1 MKVDP
6 RRGIDGVDGRTLCDG
21 LCISPFLT
29 PALQCWVDSW
39 KSSGR
44 SLLVLKRRTA
54 SLGLG
59 TIVRV
64 HNAAAQSS
72 HRLACYPALGKWVS
86 WRTRLQVEDC
96 FLLVSR
102 ALIKATHWPD
112 PGLEAVATPTS
123 ATSWQQPSAWDTFC
137 ETCPL
142 PAPIHHHPLYGR
154 PEKPGQLGWACSSLS
169 DDS

>member
-72 HRLACYPALGKWVS
+72 HRLAC
-86 WRTRLQVEDC
+86 WRMASTREQCMQGPGGPKIAAHLQ
-96 FLLVSR
+96 
-102 ALIKATHWPD
+102 
-112 PGLEAVATPTS
+112 
-123 ATSWQQPSAWDTFC
+123 DT
-137 ETCPL
+137 
-142 PAPIHHHPLYGR
+142 
-154 PEKPGQLGWACSSLS
+154 
-169 DDS
+169 